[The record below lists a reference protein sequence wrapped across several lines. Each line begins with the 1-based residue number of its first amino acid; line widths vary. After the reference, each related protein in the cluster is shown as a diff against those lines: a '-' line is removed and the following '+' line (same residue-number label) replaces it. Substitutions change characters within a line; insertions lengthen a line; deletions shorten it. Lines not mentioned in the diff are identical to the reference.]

1 MGIFCLR
8 MAHVMVVDD
17 EGDSREFVSR
27 FLTRTGHR
35 VSDAK
40 DGQDALHKL
49 LHERPDIVVLDVR
62 MPQMDG
68 VGLLEIMRSYL
79 RWHHVPVVVLSAHA
93 TQEQLE
99 KMKSMGVRH
108 VLHKANFGLDELG
121 AAIDDELAARNA
133 DPAR

>member
-1 MGIFCLR
+1 

-35 VSDAK
+35 VSGAK

-49 LHERPDIVVLDVR
+49 LHERPDIVLLDVR

-79 RWHHVPVVVLSAHA
+79 RWHHVPVIVLSAHA
-93 TQEQLE
+93 TKEQLD
-99 KMKSMGVRH
+99 KMQSMGVRH
-108 VLHKANFGLDELG
+108 VFHKANFTLDDLG
-121 AAIDDELAARNA
+121 AAIDEALAARNA
-133 DPAR
+133 DTTT